1 MTMIKEV
8 INLSIVV
15 EVRKGNLEKAMR
27 VLKKKVQKE
36 GIIKDLRAKQYYEK
50 PSEIKRRKKKEGIKN
65 FKKKMKKLE
74 QTRGY

>member
-27 VLKKKVQKE
+27 VLKKKVAKE
-36 GIIKDLRAKQYYEK
+36 GIIKTLKEKQYFEK
-50 PSEIKRRKKKEGIKN
+50 PSEVKRRKKKEGIKN

-74 QTRGY
+74 QIRGY

>member
-1 MTMIKEV
+1 
-8 INLSIVV
+8 
-15 EVRKGNLEKAMR
+15 MR

-50 PSEIKRRKKKEGIKN
+50 PSEVKRRKKKEGIKN

-74 QTRGY
+74 QMRGY